1 MRRSAICMNNLSL
14 MQLWGSFSQSVLQRN
29 LSQANQPMG
38 GVRAR
43 PLSRAE
49 PSPAR
54 LETARASRKCSI
66 WKQEGQTRWSVETSL
81 QTEDQELHIVCSHKF
96 TVVQLRQY
104 YYSTLS
110 YSYTRDICSCYVL
123 LCWSDSHLLFP
134 SKIPTKNNKRTR
146 AVDSVFSCSS
156 LSIGDTEDS
165 LINWSLKEELEL
177 DQL

>member
-1 MRRSAICMNNLSL
+1 MVIHVCTFCARLYFFVQGCTHLYMDVHCCTWLLKRLRWTLDGDLC
-14 MQLWGSFSQSVLQRN
+14 
-29 LSQANQPMG
+29 P
-38 GVRAR
+38 R
-43 PLSRAE
+43 PLICFIVCKTRC
-49 PSPAR
+49 
-54 LETARASRKCSI
+54 LHDM
-66 WKQEGQTRWSVETSL
+66 EGQIRWSVETSL
-81 QTEDQELHIVCSHKF
+81 QTEDQELPIVCSHKF

-134 SKIPTKNNKRTR
+134 SKIPTKNNKRTK